1 MIIFLT
7 GGTGFIGKKF
17 IREALSSGHKIY
29 AVSRKTMQSK
39 KNLIWLKGNIDKDWS
54 TYLKKSHVL
63 IHMAAVGVNKDTSL
77 KDSVTANVIKP
88 YKLLINAINSNC
100 INWLIIGSASEYGK
114 QAAKVKPLG
123 IRTKELPETNYEK
136 SKYFFTKLSTS
147 LSVKF
152 KTKCRVM
159 RLFNVYG
166 EGEDQKRL
174 WPSIVRAIKSKNNL
188 DMTDGK
194 QIRDF
199 ISVDVV
205 AKILLNA
212 ANFELKKKN
221 FPQIWHVASGKP
233 TSVKSFALK
242 NWKKLGGRKKILF
255 NKIKSSLSRNYISEK
270 GSIWSIK

>member
-1 MIIFLT
+1 
-7 GGTGFIGKKF
+7 
-17 IREALSSGHKIY
+17 
-29 AVSRKTMQSK
+29 
-39 KNLIWLKGNIDKDWS
+39 
-54 TYLKKSHVL
+54 
-63 IHMAAVGVNKDTSL
+63 
-77 KDSVTANVIKP
+77 
-88 YKLLINAINSNC
+88 
-100 INWLIIGSASEYGK
+100 
-114 QAAKVKPLG
+114 
-123 IRTKELPETNYEK
+123 
-136 SKYFFTKLSTS
+136 
-147 LSVKF
+147 
-152 KTKCRVM
+152 M

-255 NKIKSSLSRNYISEK
+255 NKIKSPLSRNYISEK